1 MTDNQ
6 TLVTVGVATALA
18 VAGSYYLFNRSSTD
32 NDSLLS
38 NRSTSPRPE
47 QDPASLKQSQL
58 GTFKED
64 IKKSEQMK
72 NANFPM
78 TDEGRTYHVGTKRG
92 EVANRI
98 VIVGDLTRAETYAK
112 SFFDSQDFF
121 KHYSTRGFLTCT
133 GTFKG
138 VPVSVV
144 GTGMGTPMI
153 DFSIREIRALFNE
166 DEKLSFIRV
175 GTCGTPHPHIL
186 AGDVIVND
194 ASVII
199 QRNPDAFRAGST
211 EEPYRISQPVQANK
225 SLTLKLQEK
234 ITAILGQDRVRVG
247 LNATADYFYSSQGR
261 IDTNFTDRNK
271 TLIEGT
277 LIKNQPNVLS
287 LEMETFHLFD
297 MAEISKGSIIAAGA
311 EIVLAQRTTG
321 EFLNLELKHQ
331 RELELGRAAFE
342 AVIEVPL

>member
-1 MTDNQ
+1 MTDNNQ
-6 TLVTVGVATALA
+6 TYVTVGVAALA
-18 VAGSYYLFNRSSTD
+18 IAGTYYLINRS
-32 NDSLLS
+32 NNNNESLLAT
-38 NRSTSPRPE
+38 RATSPRPE
-47 QDPASLKQSQL
+47 QDPQSVKQSQL
-58 GTFKED
+58 GTYKD
-64 IKKSEQMK
+64 DMAKSDQVK

-78 TDEGRTYHVGTKRG
+78 TAEGRTYHVGTKRG

-112 SFFDSQDFF
+112 TFFDNKDFF

-166 DEKLSFIRV
+166 DEKLSFIRI
-175 GTCGTPHPHIL
+175 GTCGTPHPDVL

-194 ASVII
+194 ASVMI
-199 QRNPDAFRAGST
+199 QRNPDAFREGSN
-211 EEPYRISQPVQANK
+211 EQPYRISKPVKAHAL
-225 SLTLKLQEK
+225 LTKKLQEK
-234 ITAILGQDRVRVG
+234 ITAIIGKDRVRLG
-247 LNATADYFYSSQGR
+247 LNATADYFYASQGR
-261 IDTNFTDRNK
+261 IDTNFLDRNK
-271 TLIEGT
+271 TLIEET

-297 MAEISKGSIIAAGA
+297 MADISKNTIIATGA

-321 EFLNLELKHQ
+321 DFVDLDLKHK
-331 RELELGRAAFE
+331 RELELGRARFE
-342 AVIEVPL
+342 AIIEVPL